1 MAHCK
6 MANAIASF
14 HRLKRKF
21 TAFDLSSIVR
31 VILASLCLA
40 TFLSG
45 AVQARDETRVSF
57 SQGYQLNHNDRHAH
71 PSAWWLTPRHNV
83 HGYARAEPY
92 PFHHTRYSRWGNR
105 LSPNSS
111 LSISWGSSPHYHNSG
126 FYQQPRWRH
135 WNGFE
140 DNNVFSPWHNISR
153 AYSTN
158 DYASYV
164 YTNNAYRDSNYA
176 RGAYTNSDSD
186 QAARSDTWAEHG
198 YQSTS
203 AVEQNTAGQVPAI
216 SRLSTQVSHSS
227 GLTRLP
233 ANARVVQQDKGI
245 IYEWQGVSYRFDWS
259 TQTYLAI
266 TDKADE

>member
-6 MANAIASF
+6 MANAITSL

-21 TAFDLSSIVR
+21 TAFDLPSIVR
-31 VILASLCLA
+31 VIFASLCLA

-111 LSISWGSSPHYHNSG
+111 LSISWGNSPYYHNSG

-140 DNNVFSPWHNISR
+140 DDFEDDFEDNNAFSPWHNNVR

-164 YTNNAYRDSNYA
+164 Y
-176 RGAYTNSDSD
+176 SDSGD
-186 QAARSDTWAEHG
+186 ARRQDAWRKQEYLQANQIIQD
-198 YQSTS
+198 S
-203 AVEQNTAGQVPAI
+203 AIQVAPI
-216 SRLSTQVSHSS
+216 SRLSTQVSHST
-227 GLTRLP
+227 GLTSLP
-233 ANARVVQQDKGI
+233 ANARVVQQDNGI
-245 IYEWQGVSYRFDWS
+245 VYEWQGVSYRFDWS

-266 TDKADE
+266 ADKTEE